1 MEEDIQLL
9 DQFAGH
15 ALQALIA
22 KSPFFDRNGELGK
35 KIEKDEL
42 ADFKKELAK
51 TAYNYAEWMLV
62 ERGEAIEWLK
72 NSPKYKN

>member
-22 KSPFFDRNGELGK
+22 KSPFFDRNWELWK

-42 ADFKKELAK
+42 ADFKKELVK

-72 NSPKYKN
+72 NSPKYKD